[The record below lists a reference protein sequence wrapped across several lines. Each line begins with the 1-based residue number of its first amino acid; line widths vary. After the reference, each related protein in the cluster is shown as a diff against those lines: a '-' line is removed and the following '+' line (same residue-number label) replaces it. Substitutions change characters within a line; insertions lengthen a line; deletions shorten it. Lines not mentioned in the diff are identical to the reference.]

1 MTSLLDYNVALF
13 LFVTLSL
20 WPEINAII
28 IFGSTVIANFVFKS
42 LNGNPE
48 TGKKRLSSSWA
59 KHGNWDNSL
68 LQNAA
73 LVLPMSVQQN
83 CKNFKALHDT
93 GVAILPPPLKNR
105 VNIHRY
111 RRFHSPTFQ
120 SLVIWIT
127 VAIGEV
133 CNLFMKEL

>member
-48 TGKKRLSSSWA
+48 TGKKNCLA
-59 KHGNWDNSL
+59 PE
-68 LQNAA
+68 QNM
-73 LVLPMSVQQN
+73 VTETIHC
-83 CKNFKALHDT
+83 CKMRH
-93 GVAILPPPLKNR
+93 
-105 VNIHRY
+105 
-111 RRFHSPTFQ
+111 
-120 SLVIWIT
+120 
-127 VAIGEV
+127 
-133 CNLFMKEL
+133 